1 MTAAGDR
8 IKAYSLSEGELLVK
22 AARNAIE
29 IYLTSSNF
37 RREAVENGLSGFERR
52 HGVFVTIYHYP
63 TRTLRGCI
71 GFTEGVK
78 PIRELIVDAAVSAA
92 AEDPRFVP
100 LSPPEFEHI
109 TIEVSLLSEPV
120 RITGEP
126 SEIRKKVRVGED
138 GLMIEY
144 GYNRGLLLPIVAVEE
159 GWGAEEFLDN
169 VCIKAG
175 METNMWRRR
184 GVSIYKFSTQIF
196 AEAEPRGK
204 VKEVK
209 LEGL

>member
-1 MTAAGDR
+1 M
-8 IKAYSLSEGELLVK
+8 KAYSLSEGELLVK

-37 RREAVENGLSGFERR
+37 RREAVESSLVGFERR

-71 GFTEGVK
+71 GFTEGVA
-78 PIRELIVDAAVSAA
+78 PIRKLIVDAAISAA
-92 AEDPRFVP
+92 VEDPRFVP
-100 LSPPEFEHI
+100 LSHLELEHV
-109 TIEVSLLSEPV
+109 TIEVSVLSEAA
-120 RITGEP
+120 RIMGEP
-126 SEIRKKVRVGED
+126 SKIRDQVEVGKD
-138 GLMIEY
+138 GLIVEY

-175 METNMWRRR
+175 MGRQMWKRPE
-184 GVSIYKFSTQIF
+184 VSIYKFSTQVF
-196 AEAEPRGK
+196 AEAEPRGRIR
-204 VKEVK
+204 EVK
-209 LEGL
+209 LEG

>member
-184 GVSIYKFSTQIF
+184 GVSIYKFSTQVF
-196 AEAEPRGK
+196 AEAEPRGRIR
-204 VKEVK
+204 EVK
-209 LEGL
+209 LEGQ

>member
-1 MTAAGDR
+1 MTAAGNR
-8 IKAYSLSEGELLVK
+8 AKAYSLSEGELLVR
-22 AARNAIE
+22 AARNAME
-29 IYLTSSNF
+29 LYLTSSNF
-37 RREAVENGLSGFERR
+37 RREAAEMGLSGFGRR

-78 PIRELIVDAAVSAA
+78 PLGKLIVDAAVSAA
-92 AEDPRFVP
+92 TEDPRFVP
-100 LSPPEFEHI
+100 LSPPEFGHI
-109 TIEVSLLSEPV
+109 VIEVSLLTEPEK
-120 RITGEP
+120 ISGDP
-126 SEIRKKVRVGED
+126 SEIRKQVRIGKD

-175 METNMWRRR
+175 MAKQTWRQR
-184 GVSIYKFSTQIF
+184 GVSLYRFSAQVF
-196 AEAEPRGK
+196 AETEPRGR
-204 VKEVK
+204 VTEVR
-209 LEGL
+209 LEES